1 MAVQAK
7 SPRRKGRSTMV
18 LRDAWWN
25 ELPQE
30 LVSDLPLIAFADT
43 SRGVLMLRPDTYA
56 ALEAHARRDMSA
68 PVESAVRE
76 VLRQAIRLV
85 MPVLSREG
93 WRTCPQARTIDLVM
107 ADTAAAWIGQKC
119 GVTTAGEAKKW
130 LPCSPFREAVD
141 VFDRLARG
149 NLGRFEPIDA
159 IHGTLAGWLLRWYQP
174 RPGPRRALS
183 GEEYVQQATDVWLA
197 PYPAEDHA
205 GMRVI
210 LAAFQDGVRPG
221 CPIGQGPQAPLQAIL
236 DGLGADADEG
246 HVVAAYRRLLQH
258 PATTDLEIEIFMRCI
273 DLSTRVWRHLAVMD
287 AAFGRM
293 PAPLH
298 HTLPPPPPDMRP
310 ADRAACAQFRTGL
323 TQMELTMEL
332 HFAPIVQ
339 EAEHRLQAG
348 EVDSVIEAM
357 QYVVAR
363 APNQCPPSLRTG
375 DVFLV
380 RFWQPDDVDARRDAG
395 EFTDADL
402 STGAAFPTVWPR
414 AYFTLA
420 CALAQANRLDEAEA
434 ALDAGE
440 RLDPDTH
447 FAIERAAICAMR
459 GDPSR
464 AMQLFSE
471 VLTRPGHVRN
481 HHRAMAER
489 GMGVHLMDLG
499 DYRGAMQALQRA
511 EHALPDHPGTRREM
525 AYLFAQIFSNGQL
538 AAPMA
543 RTLNTAIPKCAA
555 CGAVAMDGAR
565 SVFVERE
572 GLYLC
577 QNCQSHWTGAEQS

>member
-1 MAVQAK
+1 MAGQAK
-7 SPRRKGRSTMV
+7 APRPKDRSTMV

-56 ALEAHARRDMSA
+56 ALEAHARRDAST
-68 PVESAVRE
+68 PVQFAVRE

-85 MPVLSREG
+85 MPPLSREG
-93 WRTCPQARTIDLVM
+93 WRTCPQARTIDLIM
-107 ADTAAAWIGQKC
+107 ADTAAACIGRAC
-119 GVTTAGEAKKW
+119 GVTTLGEAARW
-130 LPCSPFREAVD
+130 VPCSPFREAVD
-141 VFDRLARG
+141 IFERLARG
-149 NLGRFEPIDA
+149 NLGRFEPA
-159 IHGTLAGWLLRWYQP
+159 IQIQMTLSGWLLRWYQP

-183 GEEYVQQATDVWLA
+183 GEEYVQQATDLWLA
-197 PYPAEDHA
+197 PYPVEDQA
-205 GMRVI
+205 GLRVI
-210 LAAFQDGVRPG
+210 LAAFQNGVRPG

-246 HVVAAYRRLLQH
+246 HIVAAYRRLLQH

-298 HTLPPPPPDMRP
+298 HTLPPPPPYMRP
-310 ADRAACAQFRTGL
+310 ADRAACAHLRTGL

-332 HFAPIVQ
+332 HYAPIVE

-348 EVDSVIEAM
+348 EVESVIEAM
-357 QYVVAR
+357 QHVVAR
-363 APNQCPPSLRTG
+363 APNHCPPTFRVG
-375 DVFLV
+375 DAFVA
-380 RFWQPDDVDARRDAG
+380 RFWEPADVLARRDAG
-395 EFTDADL
+395 EFTDGDL
-402 STGAAFPTVWPR
+402 SSGGALPTVWPR

-447 FAIERAAICAMR
+447 FTIERAAICAMR
-459 GDPSR
+459 GDRSR
-464 AMQLFSE
+464 AMQLFSD
-471 VLTRPGHVRN
+471 VLTRPGLVRN

-489 GMGVHLMDLG
+489 GMV
-499 DYRGAMQALQRA
+499 
-511 EHALPDHPGTRREM
+511 
-525 AYLFAQIFSNGQL
+525 
-538 AAPMA
+538 
-543 RTLNTAIPKCAA
+543 
-555 CGAVAMDGAR
+555 
-565 SVFVERE
+565 
-572 GLYLC
+572 LC
-577 QNCQSHWTGAEQS
+577 DN